1 MKLQWW
7 VGCSLA
13 THPKVCG
20 LGHGDDD
27 TSAGRPG
34 ANRGQPRASPCPS
47 RQVLPGVCLESRPG
61 EKSLESR
68 ARGAGSGEQG
78 PGTRAGEQGPGSR
91 AWGAGLGSRVR
102 RAGPGEQ
109 GRGAGPGSRPG
120 WHSRQGMVPRST
132 GLGPKRRVV

>member
-91 AWGAGLGSRVR
+91 A
-102 RAGPGEQ
+102 
-109 GRGAGPGSRPG
+109 RGAGPGSRAREQAG
-120 WHSRQGMVPRST
+120 LAFQTRDGSEKHRTGTQEKSGLKSCWHLV
-132 GLGPKRRVV
+132 K